1 MHLWVGYSKMIYP
14 ESLEKLINY
23 YKKLPGIGEKNA
35 ERLALATLNF
45 KEEDL
50 DKFSESLKNIKKI
63 HKCSICGHLTENE
76 ICNICSDPSR
86 NKNLIC
92 VIEDYKS
99 VFSFEKAGN
108 FRGVYHVLNGL
119 ISPADNIGPDNINL
133 SSLVKRVEEAE
144 KPELILALKSTIE
157 GETTTLYIKKIFEK
171 KNVLIS
177 RLSYGIPMGAEIDYL
192 DIITLDKALEDRK
205 KISD

>member
-1 MHLWVGYSKMIYP
+1 MIYP
-14 ESLEKLINY
+14 ESLENLINY

-50 DKFSESLKNIKKI
+50 DKFSDTIRNVKKI
-63 HKCSICGHLTENE
+63 HKCSICGHLTEGD
-76 ICNICSDPSR
+76 ICNICADPSR
-86 NKNLIC
+86 DKNLIC

-133 SSLVKRVEEAE
+133 SSLVKRVEASK
-144 KPELILALKSTIE
+144 KPELILALKSTVE